1 MRSSLL
7 KVVNNPKNPWQSHS
21 VDWLVEPPKVELS
34 LYSDRSKSIL
44 SENKSEDL
52 PFRWSLNPYR
62 GCYHG
67 CAYCYARPSHEYLDF
82 GAGTDFERKL
92 ILKEEAPALLRK
104 RFMSPS
110 WKGELIVF
118 SGNTDCYQ
126 PLEAA
131 YSLTR
136 ECLKTCLEFR
146 NPVSIITKSTLIE
159 RDLDLLEELHQKS
172 YLDVHISIPFWDA
185 DVARAMEPY
194 VPSPSRRMKIIER
207 LADRNIPVTVMVS
220 PMIPGLNDSDIPRIL
235 DEAKKAGAQYAI
247 STMLRLAPAVAEV
260 FEARLR
266 SSLPLRADKILSQIR
281 ACRTGELSNNLIG
294 HRMKGVGSRWAIIE
308 QLFETHRL
316 KEGLLTPPTDHP
328 QTKFRRP
335 NTVRPRKPQKNT
347 NQLSLF

>member
-1 MRSSLL
+1 MRAQIL
-7 KVVNNPKNPWQSHS
+7 KVVNNPKNPWQSYS
-21 VDWLVEPPKVELS
+21 VDWGAKPPKVELS
-34 LYSDRSKSIL
+34 LYSDQSKTIL
-44 SENKSEDL
+44 SKNHSEDL

-92 ILKEEAPALLRK
+92 VLKKEAPALLRK
-104 RFMSPS
+104 RFMTSN

-131 YSLTR
+131 YGLTR
-136 ECLKTCLEFR
+136 ECLKICLEFR

-159 RDLDLLEELHQKS
+159 RDLDLLEEIHQKS
-172 YLDVHISIPFWDA
+172 HIDVHISIPFWDA

-194 VPSPSRRMKIIER
+194 VPSPRRRMRIIER
-207 LADRNIPVTVMVS
+207 LAERDIPVTVMVS
-220 PMIPGLNDSDIPRIL
+220 PMIPGLNDTDIPSIL
-235 DEAKKAGAQYAI
+235 REAKIAGAQYAI
-247 STMLRLAPAVAEV
+247 STMLRLAPSVAEV

-266 SSLPLRADKILSQIR
+266 ASLPLRADKILNQIR
-281 ACRTGELSNNLIG
+281 ACRAGKLSNNQIG
-294 HRMKGVGSRWAIIE
+294 QRMKGVGSRWAIIE

-316 KEGLLTPPTDHP
+316 KEELLTPPNEHP

-335 NTVRPRKPQKNT
+335 NPNRVRTNLKNT